1 MNSTNKLFWLPRFEH
16 DYKKLSKEDK
26 EKVNKTLLKMEEAL
40 NYPSLV
46 VKKIRGTTNIWEARA
61 SLFLRISFTLEG
73 NEIYLRTV
81 GKHDIFKNP

>member
-26 EKVNKTLLKMEEAL
+26 EKVNKTLQ
-40 NYPSLV
+40 
-46 VKKIRGTTNIWEARA
+46 
-61 SLFLRISFTLEG
+61 ISFTLEG